1 MPAEYLWAQVQT
13 LRPAWLS
20 LNLGFHLLV
29 LRQSNEQSQSRVP
42 SVDQV
47 RIKTVLGLVQAWL
60 PDG

>member
-1 MPAEYLWAQVQT
+1 MWAQVQT